1 MSTVAQII
9 QSKDSALHSITAD
22 IPISEALGEMAR
34 LEVDGL
40 VVMEGPALVGIFTSN
55 DYLRKVVNAGLDAAT
70 LNVGDVM
77 TRQVAVVDLAATSAQ
92 CVAMMS
98 KGRFR
103 HLPVIDGS
111 RIVGVVSMLD
121 IMSFSMRGISQDV
134 GDDPGWA
141 SGPTDTQL

>member
-9 QSKDSALHSITAD
+9 QSKDSALPSITAD

-111 RIVGVVSMLD
+111 RVVGVVSMLD
-121 IMSFSMRGISQDV
+121 IMSFSMRGTAQDV
-134 GDDPGWA
+134 AGDAG
-141 SGPTDTQL
+141 